1 MKENID
7 LDLDI
12 DILEMISSKRL
23 QEKVG
28 IKRPART
35 AKLDII

>member
-28 IKRPART
+28 IKRPAIT